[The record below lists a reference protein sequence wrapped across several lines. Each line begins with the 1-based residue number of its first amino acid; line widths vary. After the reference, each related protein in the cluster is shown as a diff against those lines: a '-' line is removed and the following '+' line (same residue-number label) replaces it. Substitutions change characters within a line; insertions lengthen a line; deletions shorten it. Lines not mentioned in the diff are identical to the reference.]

1 MPPAHYL
8 RLHEL
13 AERVHNAIAAQFTA
27 PVWVV
32 AEIASIREAPSGHCY
47 LELTEF
53 DPESRVELSSMRAMI
68 WAKQYS
74 AIRPYFESMTQTTLR
89 KGLQLLLR
97 VKVEYSVRYGMG
109 LQVVDIDPQYTVGE
123 LAIQR
128 QKTLAQLE
136 ADGVLELNRALPFP
150 EFPHRIAVVSA
161 AQAAGYEDFSHQLAA
176 ATARYHLQ
184 LALFP
189 ALMQGDKASAS
200 IREALFRIADAE
212 TEWDIVV
219 IIRGGGGKMDL
230 SCFDDYELAS
240 VVAQFPLPVVAG
252 IGHERDV
259 SVVDYVAHTS
269 LKTPTAV
276 AAALEEIFVSAEGA
290 LQRVMQTVVP
300 LLEGYT
306 AEYVQTLQ
314 HLQEEAVLRATHL
327 LSQSKQ
333 ALRLQME
340 GKALGVQSV
349 LRQYA
354 PALKHLVE
362 KGTLLAQ
369 HRLDAFPQRLQ
380 NSVQTTTPHVER
392 ALQQTRM
399 DYLVTLAECMASDP
413 RQVLRNGYALLRPAT
428 MATTGD
434 RLEVVTQAATY
445 RVEVQGVEKGALFGD
460 KTTGKSIRE
469 RMEEVW

>member
-1 MPPAHYL
+1 MPPIHYL

-13 AERVHNAIAAQFTA
+13 AERVHNAIAAQFTT

-136 ADGVLELNRALPFP
+136 ADGVIEMNRALPFP
-150 EFPHRIAVVSA
+150 EFPHRLAVISA
-161 AQAAGYEDFSHQLAA
+161 AQAAGYEDFCHQLAA
-176 ATARYHLQ
+176 TIERYHLQ
-184 LALFP
+184 VHLFP

-200 IREALFRIADAE
+200 IREALYQIADQEEA
-212 TEWDIVV
+212 WDAVI

-259 SVVDYVAHTS
+259 SVVDYVAHSS

-290 LQRVMQTVVP
+290 LQRVVQTIVP
-300 LLEGYT
+300 LLKGYT
-306 AEYVQTLQ
+306 AGYAERVQ
-314 HLQEEAVLRATHL
+314 HLGEVAEMHAKHL
-327 LSQSKQ
+327 LSQSTQ
-333 ALRLQME
+333 ALRLQIE
-340 GKALGVQSV
+340 GKELALHT
-349 LRQYA
+349 LLAQYT
-354 PALKHLVE
+354 PRLQHLAE

-369 HRLDAFPQRLQ
+369 HRLDAFPQQLQ

-399 DYLVTLAECMASDP
+399 DYLVTLAECMANDP
-413 RQVLRNGYALLRPAT
+413 RQALRNGYALLRPAA
-428 MATTGD
+428 MAATGD
-434 RLEVVTQAATY
+434 RLEVVTQATTY
-445 RVEVQGVEKGALFGD
+445 RVEVQGVEKSALWGD